1 MKKICLITCAIL
13 FCASLA
19 FGDEVDDK
27 LPTAATEQLKA
38 STREMIRSGIGSDD
52 AVKMTKLML
61 ENRFRHQLILSAHHI
76 IMSAQREA
84 LPVGPIMNKA
94 HEGMAK
100 RVQDKN
106 IVQAMERVR
115 SRYAFAHQQAKLITQ
130 NRAQMHL
137 IGNMI
142 AHSLAAGMNQEN
154 IGSIMRSFQHRAK
167 EMTRVD
173 AEELARETFTAT
185 MNMARLGVS
194 SKAATDLVCQALQR
208 RYTAREMK
216 TMRNSFMTRSRNANP
231 TNLAKSYANEIQ
243 GGKGAESLGSSGMG
257 GAGMSGD
264 PGGPGG
270 PGGHGGPGGPGGG
283 RQ

>member
-13 FCASLA
+13 FCASLS
-19 FGDEVDDK
+19 FGDEVEDK

-52 AVKMTKLML
+52 AIKMTKLML
-61 ENRFRHQLILSAHHI
+61 ENRFRHQLILRAHHI
-76 IMSAQREA
+76 IMNAQREG

-130 NRAQMHL
+130 HKAQMHL

-154 IGSIMRSFQHRAK
+154 IGRVMQSFQHREKA
-167 EMTRVD
+167 MTRVD
-173 AEELARETFTAT
+173 AEELAKETFTAT

-194 SKAATDLVCQALQR
+194 SKAATDLVCQALQH

-216 TMRNSFMTRSRNANP
+216 TMRNSFMTRARNANP

-257 GAGMSGD
+257 GAGM

-270 PGGHGGPGGPGGG
+270 SGGHGGSGGG
-283 RQ
+283 GK